1 MAAGDAAASAYLHA
15 LADATQVAHILRA
28 SAHTLRVLELAPEG
42 EPSSPSEIA
51 ELASPQVIHVLQR
64 YTRVG
69 PGRDRIGQLMH
80 ELDTLLR
87 RA

>member
-51 ELASPQVIHVLQR
+51 ELASPQVIDVCGFVRLVAGFLQR
-64 YTRVG
+64 SVAV
-69 PGRDRIGQLMH
+69 
-80 ELDTLLR
+80 LLPRSR
-87 RA
+87 RTGCR